1 MKILLDTHILLWALA
16 DDRRLPPKAKEI
28 ILREESEIYYSTVS
42 VWEVSIKHSLHPEQM
57 PISGQVLS
65 GYCRKAGYRALPLW
79 DDHAWALESIVRPSN
94 APRHNDPFYRMLIAQ
109 AKWVEMFFITDDA
122 LLPYYN
128 EPCIIAV

>member
-65 GYCRKAGYRALPLW
+65 GYCRKAGYRHYPSGMTMRGRWSRLFARQMLPGIMTHLT
-79 DDHAWALESIVRPSN
+79 A
-94 APRHNDPFYRMLIAQ
+94 
-109 AKWVEMFFITDDA
+109 
-122 LLPYYN
+122 
-128 EPCIIAV
+128 C